1 MIFTKVKTA
10 KNNVLDF
17 TNSNKYCLYDID
29 GLNPVTAT
37 INTTEFATS
46 DGAMFNSS
54 RIGTRNI
61 VLYIKIFPDIEKNRL
76 NLYSFF
82 KIKSDV
88 TLYFRH
94 DSLNVYITGKVES
107 FELDHFSNS
116 QVAQISILCADPYF
130 RSTESQLI
138 EFSNVISLFEFPFSI
153 AEDGIEFSRIEKVK
167 TKIINAGEMATGVT
181 IQLYA
186 STDQILNPVIYN
198 LTNNTY
204 FGLNFDMN
212 QGDLITIT
220 THFNNKKVTLL
231 RDGVETNILYAVQD
245 GSTWLQLAPGE
256 NELSYSC
263 DEGENNL
270 TVSVEYTELF
280 EGV

>member
-17 TNSNKYCLYDID
+17 TNSNKYCIYDID

-54 RIGTRNI
+54 RIGARNI

-153 AEDGIEFSRIEKVK
+153 AEEGIEFSRIEKVK
-167 TKIINAGEMATGVT
+167 TKIINAGEMSTGVT

-231 RDGVETNILYAVQD
+231 RDGVETNILYAMQD
-245 GSTWLQLAPGE
+245 GSTWLQLEPGE

>member
-1 MIFTKVKTA
+1 MIFSKVKTSR
-10 KNNVLDF
+10 NTILDF
-17 TNSNKYCLYDID
+17 TNSNKFCLYDID

-46 DGAMFNSS
+46 DGAMFNSA

-61 VLYIKIFPDIEKNRL
+61 VLYVKIYPEIEQNRL
-76 NLYSFF
+76 LLYSFF

-94 DSLNVYITGKVES
+94 DSLSVYITGKVES

-130 RSTESQLI
+130 RAAETQTV
-138 EFSNVISLFEFPFSI
+138 EFSNVIALFEFPFMNPPV
-153 AEDGIEFSRIEKVK
+153 GLEFSRIEKVK
-167 TKIINAGEMATGVT
+167 TKIINAGEMPTGVT

-186 STDQILNPVIYN
+186 KTSEVLNPVVYN
-198 LTNNTY
+198 LTNNTF

-231 RDGVETNILYAVQD
+231 RDGVETNILYAVQE
-245 GSTWLQLAPGE
+245 GSTWLELESGE
-256 NELSYSC
+256 NEISYSC

-270 TVSVEYTELF
+270 TVSVEYTALF
-280 EGV
+280 EGI

>member
-61 VLYIKIFPDIEKNRL
+61 VLYIKIFPDVEKNRL

-130 RSTESQLI
+130 RSAKSQLI

-153 AEDGIEFSRIEKVK
+153 AEEGIEFSRIEKVK
-167 TKIINAGEMATGVT
+167 TKIINAGEMSTGVT
-181 IQLYA
+181 IQLCA
-186 STDQILNPVIYN
+186 STDQIINPVIYN

-245 GSTWLQLAPGE
+245 GSTWLQLEPGE

-263 DEGENNL
+263 DDGENNL

>member
-1 MIFTKVKTA
+1 MIFSKVKTSR
-10 KNNVLDF
+10 NTVLDF
-17 TNSNKYCLYDID
+17 TNSNKFCLYDID

-46 DGAMFNSS
+46 DGAMFNSA

-61 VLYIKIFPDIEKNRL
+61 VLYVKIYPEIEQNRL
-76 NLYSFF
+76 LLYSFF

-94 DSLNVYITGKVES
+94 DSLSVYITGKVES

-130 RSTESQLI
+130 RAAETQTV
-138 EFSNVISLFEFPFSI
+138 EFSNVISLFEFPFMNPPV
-153 AEDGIEFSRIEKVK
+153 GLEFSRIEKVK
-167 TKIINAGEMATGVT
+167 TKIINAGEMPTGVT

-186 STDQILNPVIYN
+186 KTSEVLNPVVYN
-198 LTNNTY
+198 LTNNTF

-231 RDGVETNILYAVQD
+231 RDGVETNILYAVQE
-245 GSTWLQLAPGE
+245 GSTWLQLESGE
-256 NELSYSC
+256 NEISYSC

-270 TVSVEYTELF
+270 TVSVEYTALF
-280 EGV
+280 EGI

>member
-153 AEDGIEFSRIEKVK
+153 AEEGIEFSRIEKVK
-167 TKIINAGEMATGVT
+167 TKIINAGEMSTGVT

-245 GSTWLQLAPGE
+245 GSTWLQLEPGE

>member
-1 MIFTKVKTA
+1 MIFSKVETA
-10 KNNVLDF
+10 KNETLDF
-17 TNSNKYCLYDID
+17 TNSQKNCLYDFD
-29 GLNPVTAT
+29 GLNPVAAT

-46 DGAMFNSS
+46 DGAMFNSA

-61 VLYIKIFPDIEKNRL
+61 VLYIKIYPEIEKNRL

-94 DSLNVYITGKVES
+94 DSLNVFISGKIES

-116 QVAQISILCADPYF
+116 QIAQISILCPNPYF
-130 RSTESQLI
+130 QSVQNQI
-138 EFSNVISLFEFPFSI
+138 VEFSNVVALFEFPFISPP
-153 AEDGIEFSRIEKVK
+153 EGLEFSHIERVK
-167 TKIINAGEMATGVT
+167 AKIINAGEIATGVT

-186 STDQILNPVIYN
+186 STDDVSNPVVYN

-204 FGLNFDMN
+204 FGLNIEMKK
-212 QGDLITIT
+212 GDLITIT

-231 RDGVETNILYAVQD
+231 RDGETANILYSVQE
-245 GSTWLQLAPGE
+245 GSTWLQLESGE
-256 NELSYSC
+256 NEISYSC
-263 DEGENNL
+263 DKGKNDL
-270 TVSVEYTELF
+270 VVSVEYTELF
-280 EGV
+280 EGI

>member
-130 RSTESQLI
+130 RSAESQLI

-153 AEDGIEFSRIEKVK
+153 AEEGIEFSRIEKVK
-167 TKIINAGEMATGVT
+167 TKIINAGEMSTGVT
-181 IQLYA
+181 VQLYA

-231 RDGVETNILYAVQD
+231 RDGVKTNILYAVQD
-245 GSTWLQLAPGE
+245 GSTWLQLEPGE

>member
-1 MIFTKVKTA
+1 MIFSKVETA
-10 KNNVLDF
+10 KNETLDF
-17 TNSNKYCLYDID
+17 TNSQKYCLYDID
-29 GLNPVTAT
+29 GLNPVAAT

-46 DGAMFNSS
+46 DGAMFNSA

-61 VLYIKIFPDIEKNRL
+61 VLYIKIYPEIEKNRL

-94 DSLNVYITGKVES
+94 DSLNVFISGKIES

-116 QVAQISILCADPYF
+116 QIAQISILCPNPYF
-130 RSTESQLI
+130 QSVQNQI
-138 EFSNVISLFEFPFSI
+138 VEFSNVVALFEFPFMNPPEGLELSH
-153 AEDGIEFSRIEKVK
+153 IERVK
-167 TKIINAGEMATGVT
+167 AKIINAGEIATGVT

-186 STDQILNPVIYN
+186 STDDVSNPVVYN

-204 FGLNFDMN
+204 FGLNFEMKK
-212 QGDLITIT
+212 GDLITIT

-231 RDGVETNILYAVQD
+231 RDGETANILYSVQE
-245 GSTWLQLAPGE
+245 GSTWLQLESGE
-256 NELSYSC
+256 NKISYSC
-263 DEGENNL
+263 DKGKNDL
-270 TVSVEYTELF
+270 VVSVEYTELF
-280 EGV
+280 EGI

>member
-1 MIFTKVKTA
+1 MIFSKVKTSR
-10 KNNVLDF
+10 NTVLDF
-17 TNSNKYCLYDID
+17 TNSNKFCLYDID

-46 DGAMFNSS
+46 DGAMFNSA

-61 VLYIKIFPDIEKNRL
+61 VLYVKIYPEIEQNRL
-76 NLYSFF
+76 LLYSFF

-94 DSLNVYITGKVES
+94 DSLSVYITGKVES

-130 RSTESQLI
+130 RAAEKQTV
-138 EFSNVISLFEFPFSI
+138 EFSNVISLFEFPFMNPPV
-153 AEDGIEFSRIEKVK
+153 GLEFSRIEKVK
-167 TKIINAGEMATGVT
+167 TKIINAGEMPTGVT

-186 STDQILNPVIYN
+186 KTSEVLNPVVYN
-198 LTNNTY
+198 LTNNTF

-231 RDGVETNILYAVQD
+231 RDGVETNILYAVQE
-245 GSTWLQLAPGE
+245 GSTWLELESGE
-256 NELSYSC
+256 NEISYSC

-270 TVSVEYTELF
+270 TVSVEYTALF
-280 EGV
+280 EGI

>member
-1 MIFTKVKTA
+1 MIFSKVETA
-10 KNNVLDF
+10 KNETLDF
-17 TNSNKYCLYDID
+17 TNSQKYCLYDID
-29 GLNPVTAT
+29 GLNSVAAT

-46 DGAMFNSS
+46 DGAMFNSA

-61 VLYIKIFPDIEKNRL
+61 VLYIKIYPEIEKNRL

-94 DSLNVYITGKVES
+94 DSLNVFISGKIES

-116 QVAQISILCADPYF
+116 QIAQISILCPNPYF
-130 RSTESQLI
+130 QSVQNQI
-138 EFSNVISLFEFPFSI
+138 VEFSNVVALFEFPFMNPP
-153 AEDGIEFSRIEKVK
+153 EGLEFSHIERVK
-167 TKIINAGEMATGVT
+167 AKIINAGEIATGVT

-186 STDQILNPVIYN
+186 STDDVSNPVVYN

-204 FGLNFDMN
+204 FGLNFEMKK
-212 QGDLITIT
+212 GDLITIT

-231 RDGVETNILYAVQD
+231 RDGETANILYSVQEC
-245 GSTWLQLAPGE
+245 STWLQLESGE
-256 NELSYSC
+256 NKISYSC
-263 DEGENNL
+263 DKGKNDL
-270 TVSVEYTELF
+270 VVSVEYTELF
-280 EGV
+280 EGI

>member
-130 RSTESQLI
+130 RSAESQLI

-153 AEDGIEFSRIEKVK
+153 AEEGIEFSRIEKVK

-181 IQLYA
+181 VQLYA
-186 STDQILNPVIYN
+186 STDKIFNPVIYN

-212 QGDLITIT
+212 KGDLIIIT

-245 GSTWLQLAPGE
+245 GSTWLQLESGE

-263 DEGENNL
+263 DDGENNL

>member
-167 TKIINAGEMATGVT
+167 TKIINAGEMETGVT

-245 GSTWLQLAPGE
+245 GSTWLQLEPGE

>member
-1 MIFTKVKTA
+1 MIFSKVKTSR
-10 KNNVLDF
+10 NTVLDF
-17 TNSNKYCLYDID
+17 TNSNKFCLYDID

-46 DGAMFNSS
+46 DGAMFNSA

-61 VLYIKIFPDIEKNRL
+61 VLYVKIYPEIEQNRL
-76 NLYSFF
+76 LLYSFF

-94 DSLNVYITGKVES
+94 DSLSVYITGKVES

-130 RSTESQLI
+130 RAAETQTV
-138 EFSNVISLFEFPFSI
+138 EFSNVISLFEFPFMNPPV
-153 AEDGIEFSRIEKVK
+153 GLEFSRIEKVK
-167 TKIINAGEMATGVT
+167 TKIINAGEMPTGVT

-186 STDQILNPVIYN
+186 KTSEVLNPVVYN
-198 LTNNTY
+198 LTNNT
-204 FGLNFDMN
+204 FLGLNFDMN

-231 RDGVETNILYAVQD
+231 RDGVETNILYAVQE
-245 GSTWLQLAPGE
+245 GSTWLQLESGE
-256 NELSYSC
+256 NEISYSC

-270 TVSVEYTELF
+270 TVSVEYTALF
-280 EGV
+280 EGI

>member
-1 MIFTKVKTA
+1 MIFSKVKTSR
-10 KNNVLDF
+10 NTVLDF
-17 TNSNKYCLYDID
+17 TNSNKFCLYDID

-37 INTTEFATS
+37 INTTKFATS
-46 DGAMFNSS
+46 DGAMFNSA

-61 VLYIKIFPDIEKNRL
+61 VLYVKIYPEIEQNRL
-76 NLYSFF
+76 LLYSFF

-94 DSLNVYITGKVES
+94 DSLSVYITGKVES

-130 RSTESQLI
+130 RAAETQTV
-138 EFSNVISLFEFPFSI
+138 EFSNVIALFEFPFMNPPV
-153 AEDGIEFSRIEKVK
+153 GLEFSRIEKVK
-167 TKIINAGEMATGVT
+167 TKIINAGEMPTGVT

-186 STDQILNPVIYN
+186 KTSEVLNPVVYN
-198 LTNNTY
+198 LTNNTF

-231 RDGVETNILYAVQD
+231 RDGVETNILYAVQE
-245 GSTWLQLAPGE
+245 GSTWLELESGE
-256 NELSYSC
+256 NEISYSC

-270 TVSVEYTELF
+270 TVSVEYTALF
-280 EGV
+280 EGI

>member
-153 AEDGIEFSRIEKVK
+153 AEEGIEFSRIEKVK

-245 GSTWLQLAPGE
+245 GSTWLQLEPGE

>member
-1 MIFTKVKTA
+1 MIFAKVKTA

-61 VLYIKIFPDIEKNRL
+61 VLYVKIFPDIEKNRL

-153 AEDGIEFSRIEKVK
+153 AEEGVEFSRIEKVK

-245 GSTWLQLAPGE
+245 GSTWLQLEPGE